1 MPGMVL
7 IRKISQREGVIT
19 NNIILCTSNVIKVCL
34 SLNGNFH
41 IFLEG
46 HKLHIHITAIR
57 VSDLTILHILPSCLT
72 FSYFRKSMASK
83 YSNPI

>member
-1 MPGMVL
+1 MVL

-46 HKLHIHITAIR
+46 HKLHIHSHSCIW
-57 VSDLTILHILPSCLT
+57 SDDIAYFAVLPYL
-72 FSYFRKSMASK
+72 FIFPKIYGIK
-83 YSNPI
+83 IQ